1 MSVPTYDQFI
11 EPILRYLAATPEG
24 ATARDAHEAAADA
37 LNLSEAQR
45 QELITSGQATYKNRA
60 GWAHDRLKR
69 AGLSSS
75 AKRGY
80 WKLTDAG
87 ITYAAQHPAPLT
99 ADKVEQLAIGFMDV
113 KLKSPTDAI
122 PSMGRNRLYRRSAQ
136 PRLARTIA
144 YVSYARQRLQTLT
157 SCKSAQTALKSSCWM
172 CCTGLVTALA
182 ETIYSVLAAAATG
195 GSTG

>member
-1 MSVPTYDQFI
+1 MPVPTYDQFI

-45 QELITSGQATYKNRA
+45 QELIASGQATYKNRA

-69 AGLSSS
+69 AGLSCS

-87 ITYAAQHPAPLT
+87 ITYAVNRP
-99 ADKVEQLAIGFMDV
+99 GF
-113 KLKSPTDAI
+113 
-122 PSMGRNRLYRRSAQ
+122 
-136 PRLARTIA
+136 PRHFPGSVNVA
-144 YVSYARQRLQTLT
+144 SQTLP
-157 SCKSAQTALKSSCWM
+157 
-172 CCTGLVTALA
+172 VTA
-182 ETIYSVLAAAATG
+182 G
-195 GSTG
+195 C